1 MTKTTGPRAESV
13 EISTLKS
20 GLRVVTEAM
29 PHLSTAALGVWIAT
43 GSRHER
49 ANEHGLAHLLEHMAF
64 KGTKRRSARQIA
76 EEIEAVG
83 GDLNAETN
91 VERTSYYVR
100 LMGEDAPLALDLIA
114 DILTEPAFD
123 PDELKREK
131 GVILQEIGA
140 YEDTPDELVF
150 DMVLETAFG
159 DDPLGRRILGT
170 PQSVKAQNADSM
182 RGFLNRRYRAPDMVV
197 AASGA
202 VDHAAIVTEVE
213 KRFAPFPQGAAEGA
227 QQARWTGGESRGVKK
242 LEQAHLAL
250 AFQGLSFRDP
260 RHYALHVFSSL
271 LGGGMSSRLF
281 QELREE
287 RGLCYSVF
295 SSMIPFSDTGSLV
308 IYGGTSGEDAGEFM
322 RVAADVIR
330 EAAENPGEADVA
342 RARAQ
347 LKMSLMMAL
356 ESPARRAE
364 QMAQHVLAFGR
375 VLSRKEMADAIDA
388 IGVDEVR
395 AAAQT
400 LFDAPPAFAAIGPVR
415 GVGPLDDLRARLGVA
430 A

>member
-1 MTKTTGPRAESV
+1 MMRPESV
-13 EISTLKS
+13 TISTLKS

-49 ANEHGLAHLLEHMAF
+49 QDEHGLAHLLEHMAF
-64 KGTKRRSARQIA
+64 KGTKRRTARQIA

-100 LMGEDAPLALDLIA
+100 LMGEDAPLALDMIS

-123 PDELKREK
+123 PEELKREK

-140 YEDTPDELVF
+140 FEDTPDDLVF
-150 DMVLETAFG
+150 DMVLETAFEN
-159 DDPLGRRILGT
+159 DPLGRRILGT
-170 PQSVKAQNADSM
+170 PKSVKAQNEASM
-182 RGFLNRRYRAPDMVV
+182 RGFLARRYRAPEMVV

-202 VDHAAIVTEVE
+202 IDHDAIVAEVE
-213 KRFAPFPQGAAEGA
+213 RRFAPFPSGEAEAAAAA
-227 QQARWTGGESRGVKK
+227 QWTGGEARSVKK

-295 SSMIPFSDTGSLV
+295 SSMVPFSDTGALIV
-308 IYGGTSGEDAGEFM
+308 YGGTSGTDANEFM
-322 RVAADVIR
+322 RVTADIIRAAADKPD
-330 EAAENPGEADVA
+330 EAEVA

-364 QMAQHVLAFGR
+364 QMAQHVLAFDR
-375 VLSRKEMADAIDA
+375 VLSRQEMADAIDA
-388 IGVDEVR
+388 ITVDDVR

-400 LFDAPPAFAAIGPVR
+400 LFEAPPAMAAIGPVR
-415 GVGPLDDLRARLGVA
+415 GVASADEMRARLGA
-430 A
+430 ASR

>member
-1 MTKTTGPRAESV
+1 MMRPESV
-13 EISTLKS
+13 TISTLTS
-20 GLRVVTEAM
+20 GLRIVTEAM

-43 GSRHER
+43 GSRHEKPD
-49 ANEHGLAHLLEHMAF
+49 EHGLAHLLEHMAF
-64 KGTKRRSARQIA
+64 KGTRRRTARQIA

-100 LMGEDAPLALDLIA
+100 LMGEDAPLALDMIA

-123 PDELKREK
+123 PEELKREK

-140 YEDTPDELVF
+140 YEDTPDDLVF
-150 DMVLETAFG
+150 DMVLEAAFEN
-159 DDPLGRRILGT
+159 DPLGRRILGT
-170 PQSVKAQNADSM
+170 PKSVKAQNEASM
-182 RGFLNRRYRAPDMVV
+182 RGFLARRYRAPEMVV

-202 VDHAAIVTEVE
+202 IDHDAIVAEVE
-213 KRFAPFPQGAAEGA
+213 HRFAPFPPGEAEAATDA
-227 QQARWTGGESRGVKK
+227 QWTGGEARSVKK

-250 AFQGLSFRDP
+250 AFRGLSFRDP

-281 QELREE
+281 QDLREE

-295 SSMIPFSDTGSLV
+295 SSMIPFSDTGSLI
-308 IYGGTSGEDAGEFM
+308 IYGGTSGTDANEFM
-322 RVAADVIR
+322 RVTADIIRAAADKPD
-330 EAAENPGEADVA
+330 EAEVA

-375 VLSRKEMADAIDA
+375 VLSRQEMADAIDA
-388 IGVDEVR
+388 ITVDDVR

-400 LFDAPPAFAAIGPVR
+400 LFDAPPAMAAIGPVR
-415 GVGPLDDLRARLGVA
+415 GVSSADEIRARLGA
-430 A
+430 PSH

>member
-1 MTKTTGPRAESV
+1 MMRPESV
-13 EISTLKS
+13 TISTLKS
-20 GLRVVTEAM
+20 GLRIVTEAM

-49 ANEHGLAHLLEHMAF
+49 ENEHGLAHLLEHMAF
-64 KGTKRRSARQIA
+64 KGTKRRTARQIA

-100 LMGEDAPLALDLIA
+100 LMGEDAPLALDMIS

-123 PDELKREK
+123 PEELKRDK

-140 YEDTPDELVF
+140 YEDTPDDLVF
-150 DMVLETAFG
+150 DMVLEAAFAN
-159 DDPLGRRILGT
+159 DPLGRRILGT
-170 PQSVKAQNADSM
+170 PKSVKAQNEASM
-182 RGFLNRRYRAPDMVV
+182 RGFLARRYRAPEMVV

-202 VDHAAIVTEVE
+202 IDHDAIVAEVE
-213 KRFAPFPQGAAEGA
+213 RRFAPFPPGEAEAATAA
-227 QQARWTGGESRGVKK
+227 QWTGGEARSVKK

-295 SSMIPFSDTGSLV
+295 SSMMPFSDTGALV
-308 IYGGTSGEDAGEFM
+308 IYGGTSGTDADEFM
-322 RVAADVIR
+322 RVTADIMRAAADKPD
-330 EAAENPGEADVA
+330 EAEVA

-364 QMAQHVLAFGR
+364 QMAQHVLAFDR
-375 VLSRKEMADAIDA
+375 VLSRQEMADAIDA
-388 IGVDEVR
+388 ITVDDVR

-400 LFDAPPAFAAIGPVR
+400 LFEVPPALAAIGPVR
-415 GVGPLDDLRARLGVA
+415 GVASADEMRARLGA
-430 A
+430 ASH

>member
-1 MTKTTGPRAESV
+1 MMRPESV
-13 EISTLKS
+13 KISTLKS

-49 ANEHGLAHLLEHMAF
+49 QDEHGLAHLLEHMAF
-64 KGTKRRSARQIA
+64 KGTKRRTARQIA

-100 LMGEDAPLALDLIA
+100 LMGEDAPLALDMIS

-123 PDELKREK
+123 PEELKREK

-140 YEDTPDELVF
+140 FEDTPDDLVF
-150 DMVLETAFG
+150 DMVLETAFEN
-159 DDPLGRRILGT
+159 DPLGRRILGT
-170 PQSVKAQNADSM
+170 PKSVKAQNEASM
-182 RGFLNRRYRAPDMVV
+182 RGFLARRYRAPEMVV

-202 VDHAAIVTEVE
+202 IDHDAIVAEVE
-213 KRFAPFPQGAAEGA
+213 RRFAPFPSGEAEAATAA
-227 QQARWTGGESRGVKK
+227 QWTGGEARSVKK

-295 SSMIPFSDTGSLV
+295 SSMVPFSDTGALIV
-308 IYGGTSGEDAGEFM
+308 YGGTSGTDADEFM
-322 RVAADVIR
+322 RVTADIIRAAADKPD
-330 EAAENPGEADVA
+330 EAEVA

-364 QMAQHVLAFGR
+364 QMAQHVLAFDR
-375 VLSRKEMADAIDA
+375 VLSRQEMADAIDA
-388 IGVDEVR
+388 ITVDDVR

-400 LFDAPPAFAAIGPVR
+400 LFEVPPAMAAIGPVR
-415 GVGPLDDLRARLGVA
+415 GVASADEMRARLGA
-430 A
+430 ASR

>member
-1 MTKTTGPRAESV
+1 MMRPESV
-13 EISTLKS
+13 TISTLKS
-20 GLRVVTEAM
+20 GLRIVTEAM

-49 ANEHGLAHLLEHMAF
+49 DNEHGLAHLLEHMAF
-64 KGTKRRSARQIA
+64 KGTKRRTARQIA

-100 LMGEDAPLALDLIA
+100 LMGEDAPLALDMIS

-123 PDELKREK
+123 PEELKREK

-140 YEDTPDELVF
+140 YEDTPDDLVF
-150 DMVLETAFG
+150 DMVLEAAFA

-170 PQSVKAQNADSM
+170 PKSVKAQNEASM
-182 RGFLNRRYRAPDMVV
+182 RGFLSRRYRAPEMVV

-202 VDHAAIVTEVE
+202 IDHDAIVAEVE
-213 KRFAPFPQGAAEGA
+213 RRFAPFPPGEAEAAMTP
-227 QQARWTGGESRGVKK
+227 QWTGGEARSIKK

-295 SSMIPFSDTGSLV
+295 SSMMAFSDTGALV
-308 IYGGTSGEDAGEFM
+308 IYGGTSGADADEFM
-322 RVAADVIR
+322 HVTADIIRAAAAKPD
-330 EAAENPGEADVA
+330 EAEVA

-347 LKMSLMMAL
+347 LKMSLLMAL

-364 QMAQHVLAFGR
+364 QMAQHVLAFDR
-375 VLSRKEMADAIDA
+375 VLSRQEMADAIDA
-388 IGVDEVR
+388 ITVDDVR

-400 LFDAPPAFAAIGPVR
+400 LFEVPPALAAIGPVR
-415 GVGPLDDLRARLGVA
+415 GVASADEMRARLGA
-430 A
+430 ASH

>member
-1 MTKTTGPRAESV
+1 MIREESV
-13 EISTLKS
+13 TISHLPS
-20 GLRVVTEAM
+20 GLRLVTEVM
-29 PHLSTAALGVWIAT
+29 PHLSTAALGVWVAT
-43 GSRHER
+43 GSRHEKP
-49 ANEHGLAHLLEHMAF
+49 NEHGLAHLLEHMAF
-64 KGTKRRSARQIA
+64 KGTKRRTARQIA
-76 EEIEAVG
+76 EEIESVG

-91 VERTSYYVR
+91 TERTSYYVR

-114 DILTEPAFD
+114 DILAEPLFD
-123 PDELKREK
+123 KEELKREK

-140 YEDTPDELVF
+140 YEDTPDDLVF
-150 DMVLETAFG
+150 DMVLEAAYHQ
-159 DDPLGRRILGT
+159 DPIGRRILGT
-170 PQSVKAQNADSM
+170 PQSVRAQTENSM
-182 RGFLNRRYRAPDMVV
+182 RGFLARRYRAPEMVI

-202 VDHAAIVTEVE
+202 VDHQAILADVE
-213 KRFAPFPQGAAEGA
+213 KYFAAFPQGAAEA
-227 QQARWTGGESRGVKK
+227 VAPAHWTGGDTRSVKP

-295 SSMIPFSDTGSLV
+295 STLMPFSDSGALI
-308 IYGGTSGEDAGEFM
+308 IYGGTSGGDADEFM
-322 RVAADVIR
+322 RVTTDLIR
-330 EAAENPGEADVA
+330 EAADHPSEAEVA

-364 QMAQHVLAFGR
+364 QMANHVLAFDR
-375 VLSRKEMADAIDA
+375 VLSRQEMADAIDA
-388 IGVDEVR
+388 IGVEEVKQ
-395 AAAQT
+395 AAQT
-400 LFDAPPAFAAIGPVR
+400 LFNAPPAVAAIGPVR
-415 GVGPLDDLRARLGVA
+415 KLSSADVLRARLGA
-430 A
+430 AAA